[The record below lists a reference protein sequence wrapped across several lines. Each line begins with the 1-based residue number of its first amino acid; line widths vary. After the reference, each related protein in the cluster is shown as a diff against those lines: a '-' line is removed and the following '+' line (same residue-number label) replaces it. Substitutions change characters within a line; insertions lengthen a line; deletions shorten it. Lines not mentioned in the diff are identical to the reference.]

1 MNPFVISFLLGV
13 VCLSFSNVQEPQNS
27 NELVIDLAQCKK
39 DTRTLLWDL
48 GSENFIVKG
57 RSKKVCVIEHLSEL
71 EGGYNKSL
79 CKFPTKIKK
88 ISVSV
93 QASTNE
99 HGPIHY
105 SVDFSK
111 FCKVVESGNLLG
123 KPPEALYSYL
133 NAISGSTFVA
143 RRAGM

>member
-13 VCLSFSNVQEPQNS
+13 VCLSFPNRQEPQDS
-27 NELVIDLAQCKK
+27 REFAIDLAQCKK
-39 DTRTLLWDL
+39 DTRSLSWGL
-48 GSENFIVKG
+48 GSENFVIKG
-57 RSKKVCVIEHLSEL
+57 RSKKVCVIEHLSEI

-79 CKFPTKIKK
+79 CKFPTKLKK

-93 QASTNE
+93 QASSNE

-105 SVDFSK
+105 SADFSK

-123 KPPEALYSYL
+123 KPPEEFYSYL

>member
-13 VCLSFSNVQEPQNS
+13 VCLSFSDVQEPQNS
-27 NELVIDLAQCKK
+27 NEFVIDLAQCKR
-39 DTRTLLWDL
+39 DTRTLLWGL
-48 GSENFIVKG
+48 GSENFIIKG

-93 QASTNE
+93 QAST
-99 HGPIHY
+99 IHY
-105 SVDFSK
+105 SSDFSK

-123 KPPEALYSYL
+123 KPHNESYSYL
-133 NAISGSTFVA
+133 NAISGSTLVA